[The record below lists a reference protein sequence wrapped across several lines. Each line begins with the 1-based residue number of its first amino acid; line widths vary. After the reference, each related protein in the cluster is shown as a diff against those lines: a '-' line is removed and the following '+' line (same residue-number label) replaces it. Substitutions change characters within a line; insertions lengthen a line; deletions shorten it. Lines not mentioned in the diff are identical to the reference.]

1 MVTNGAAFF
10 DLDRTLLRVASG
22 PTISS
27 ALRREGVL
35 RGDPIPGEKLLF
47 GLFNV
52 VGETLPSM
60 LLTRQG
66 VRAAKGWDVA
76 AVRRAG
82 RSAAPELLAQV
93 QPYALELM
101 EEHRAAGRPVVLAT
115 TTPFDVLE
123 PFAELAGFDGLLAT
137 RYRIG
142 ADDRYD
148 GTIDGEFVW
157 NRGKARSVENW
168 AAANGVDLAQSFAY
182 SDSIFDTPMFSL
194 VGHPTA
200 VNPDPRLAA
209 YATLRRWPIVWF
221 DAPPGVPKPLGVE
234 PQQVVQ
240 QIARDELWPW
250 LRFDLEG
257 AEHLRTGAGAIVASN
272 HRSYLDPLVV
282 GYAAA
287 KADRPARFLAK
298 KEVTD
303 APVVGQIATSL
314 GAIRV
319 DRGGDTS
326 SSMLQ
331 AERALRAGELVAV
344 FPQGTIPRGRAFFDP
359 ELQGRYGAVRLALE
373 TGTPIVPLGLWGSE
387 LAWPR
392 HKKLPYMLNLADPP
406 TLRIRVG
413 KPYHPTGDLGAATA
427 ELMRRIV
434 ELCPAEARDHV
445 EPSDEQLARTYP
457 DGVIPA
463 EP

>member
-1 MVTNGAAFF
+1 MTGAAFF

-22 PTISS
+22 PTISA
-27 ALRREGVL
+27 ALRAEGVL
-35 RGDPIPGEKLLF
+35 GGSSLPGEKLLF
-47 GLFNV
+47 GLFNA

-66 VRAAKGWDVA
+66 VRAAKGWDVD

-82 RSAAPELLAQV
+82 ERAAPELLAQV
-93 QPYALELM
+93 QPYAMELID
-101 EEHRAAGRPVVLAT
+101 EHRAAGRPVLVAT
-115 TTPFDVLE
+115 TTPYDVLA

-142 ADDRYD
+142 ADHRYD

-168 AAANGVDLAQSFAY
+168 AVANGVSLADSFAY
-182 SDSIFDTPMFSL
+182 SDSIFDTPLFSL

-209 YATLRRWPIVWF
+209 YAAIRRWPIVWF

-250 LRFDLEG
+250 LRFDVDGVDRLD
-257 AEHLRTGAGAIVASN
+257 TGSEAIVASN

-282 GYAAA
+282 GYTAA
-287 KADRPARFLAK
+287 KAGRPARFLAK

-303 APVVGQIATSL
+303 APVVGQIATAM

-319 DRGGDTS
+319 DRGGDTDA
-326 SSMLQ
+326 SMQQ

-344 FPQGTIPRGRAFFDP
+344 FPQGTIPRGPAFFEP
-359 ELQGRYGAVRLALE
+359 ELRGRYGAIRLARA
-373 TGTPIVPLGLWGSE
+373 TGAPIVPLGLWGSE

-392 HKKLPYMLNLADPP
+392 DRKLPYMLNLADPP
-406 TLRIRVG
+406 TLWVRVG
-413 KPYHPTGDLGAATA
+413 EPYHPDADLDLDDAVAD
-427 ELMRRIV
+427 LMERIV
-434 ELCPAEARDHV
+434 ALCPPEAR
-445 EPSDEQLARTYP
+445 ERRTPTEAELARTYP
-457 DGVIPA
+457 DGVIPTA
-463 EP
+463 

>member
-1 MVTNGAAFF
+1 MVTGAAFF
-10 DLDRTLLRVASG
+10 DLDRTLLRVGSG
-22 PTISS
+22 PTISA
-27 ALRREGVL
+27 ALRAEGVL
-35 RGDPIPGEKLLF
+35 PDRSIPGEKLLF
-47 GLFNV
+47 GIFNV

-82 RSAAPELLAQV
+82 ERAAPELVAQI
-93 QPYALELM
+93 QPYAQELID
-101 EEHRAAGRPVVLAT
+101 EHRAAGRPVVLAT
-115 TTPFDVLE
+115 TTPRDVLE

-142 ADDRYD
+142 EDDRYD

-157 NRGKARSVENW
+157 NRGKARSVETW
-168 AAANGVDLAQSFAY
+168 AASNGVSLADSFAY
-182 SDSIFDTPMFSL
+182 SDSIFDTPMFSA

-234 PQQVVQ
+234 PQQVVH

-250 LRFDLEG
+250 IRFDLDG
-257 AEHLRTGAGAIVASN
+257 AEALRTGSGAIVAAN

-282 GYAAA
+282 GYTAAQV
-287 KADRPARFLAK
+287 DRPARFLAK

-303 APVVGQIATSL
+303 APVVGQIATAL

-319 DRGGDTS
+319 DRGGDTT
-326 SSMLQ
+326 SSMQQ

-344 FPQGTIPRGRAFFDP
+344 FPQGTIPRGPAFFDP
-359 ELQGRYGAVRLALE
+359 VLRGRYGAVRLAME
-373 TGTPIVPLGLWGSE
+373 TGAPIVPLGLWGTE
-387 LAWPR
+387 HAWPR
-392 HKKLPYMLNLADPP
+392 DKKLPYMLNLADPP

-413 KPYHPTGDLGAATA
+413 EPYHPEGDLDDAVAD
-427 ELMRRIV
+427 LMDRIV
-434 ELCPAEARDHV
+434 ELCPPEARQ
-445 EPSDEQLARTYP
+445 ERTPTEAELARTYP

-463 EP
+463 DD